1 MDITDNGAGG
11 NVLQGASSDV
21 GGLLKTIENALSR
34 ISSTLKAID
43 TSFSNI
49 QKGLQGG
56 GASAV
61 SSGGTGAAPAAMTTP
76 GAGGADGGPGGLAM
90 GMATAAIGGGIMDKV
105 MSGAA
110 SMYKD
115 IIPTT
120 ATALTF
126 KQLNYQYGIYNGSG
140 RPLIEPGGDSGTL
153 VDLIKKNPTGM
164 SSETGYAA
172 LVTGLA
178 RLGSMSNDDVNSRDN
193 PASGF
198 ADLYKVAGV
207 TNEQA
212 VDLAAQS
219 KSPESEI
226 MMMAL
231 GYDSPVNP
239 DGSNKTPFSIVD
251 DVLMDVTQGKGGFK
265 NKDVM
270 LQQINRGGLFHT
282 GFEATGQPMEYV
294 DYVPFMQEAMEE
306 YKKSGSPE
314 GAWAT
319 LDSSQRERI
328 TGELT
333 DVNNPDVNP
342 QARESMSIAAK
353 ALSDVGLTDEVV
365 SGWNTANKYLVDYL
379 GYLSNL
385 PLLEELAYGSGA
397 NSVVQNTE
405 GGWMGMILTNLVG
418 SVFNLGKGV
427 LEGLTGTGGTGGPT
441 GAWTGNPTGTSA
453 DVGAWELGV
462 GGSVGKALG
471 DWNVSA
477 DQDTRIHRG
486 EMVLPS
492 RIATLVRHD
501 LERGGRPPEGTPSEV
516 SSGAGEASQS
526 DFGGSGGVSAPQ
538 VTINVSVAQASEE
551 EAVRLAQRVKSI
563 LSQEDYLTAVARGG
577 GY

>member
-1 MDITDNGAGG
+1 
-11 NVLQGASSDV
+11 
-21 GGLLKTIENALSR
+21 
-34 ISSTLKAID
+34 
-43 TSFSNI
+43 
-49 QKGLQGG
+49 
-56 GASAV
+56 
-61 SSGGTGAAPAAMTTP
+61 
-76 GAGGADGGPGGLAM
+76 
-90 GMATAAIGGGIMDKV
+90 
-105 MSGAA
+105 
-110 SMYKD
+110 
-115 IIPTT
+115 
-120 ATALTF
+120 
-126 KQLNYQYGIYNGSG
+126 
-140 RPLIEPGGDSGTL
+140 
-153 VDLIKKNPTGM
+153 
-164 SSETGYAA
+164 
-172 LVTGLA
+172 
-178 RLGSMSNDDVNSRDN
+178 
-193 PASGF
+193 
-198 ADLYKVAGV
+198 
-207 TNEQA
+207 
-212 VDLAAQS
+212 
-219 KSPESEI
+219 
-226 MMMAL
+226 
-231 GYDSPVNP
+231 
-239 DGSNKTPFSIVD
+239 
-251 DVLMDVTQGKGGFK
+251 
-265 NKDVM
+265 
-270 LQQINRGGLFHT
+270 
-282 GFEATGQPMEYV
+282 
-294 DYVPFMQEAMEE
+294 
-306 YKKSGSPE
+306 
-314 GAWAT
+314 
-319 LDSSQRERI
+319 
-328 TGELT
+328 
-333 DVNNPDVNP
+333 
-342 QARESMSIAAK
+342 MSIAAK

-516 SSGAGEASQS
+516 SSRAGEASQS

-563 LSQEDYLTAVARGG
+563 LHQEDYLTAVARGG

>member
-1 MDITDNGAGG
+1 MDVTDNGAGG
-11 NVLQGASSDV
+11 NVLQGASADI

-56 GASAV
+56 GSAV

-76 GAGGADGGPGGLAM
+76 GAGGADGSPGGLAM

-105 MSGAA
+105 MSGAM
-110 SMYKD
+110 SLYKD
-115 IIPTT
+115 VVPTT

-126 KQLNYQYGIYNGSG
+126 GQLNYQYGIYNGSG

-294 DYVPFMQEAMEE
+294 DYVPSCRKRWRNTRSQDHQRVLGPPWTPL
-306 YKKSGSPE
+306 SGRGSPE
-314 GAWAT
+314 
-319 LDSSQRERI
+319 
-328 TGELT
+328 
-333 DVNNPDVNP
+333 N
-342 QARESMSIAAK
+342 
-353 ALSDVGLTDEVV
+353 
-365 SGWNTANKYLVDYL
+365 
-379 GYLSNL
+379 
-385 PLLEELAYGSGA
+385 
-397 NSVVQNTE
+397 
-405 GGWMGMILTNLVG
+405 
-418 SVFNLGKGV
+418 
-427 LEGLTGTGGTGGPT
+427 
-441 GAWTGNPTGTSA
+441 
-453 DVGAWELGV
+453 
-462 GGSVGKALG
+462 
-471 DWNVSA
+471 
-477 DQDTRIHRG
+477 
-486 EMVLPS
+486 
-492 RIATLVRHD
+492 
-501 LERGGRPPEGTPSEV
+501 
-516 SSGAGEASQS
+516 
-526 DFGGSGGVSAPQ
+526 
-538 VTINVSVAQASEE
+538 
-551 EAVRLAQRVKSI
+551 
-563 LSQEDYLTAVARGG
+563 
-577 GY
+577 